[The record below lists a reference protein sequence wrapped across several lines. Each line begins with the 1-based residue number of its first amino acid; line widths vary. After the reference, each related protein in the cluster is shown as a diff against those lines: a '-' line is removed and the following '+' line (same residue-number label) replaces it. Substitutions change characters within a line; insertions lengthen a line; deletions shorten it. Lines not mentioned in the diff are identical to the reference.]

1 MLNTIYNL
9 PTFCKQYYTFTTH
22 HSILPFITFIVFN
35 QNSRHI
41 FVETKTKDMNETIK
55 QLELIKE
62 FYINQGD
69 WTSANQITLAIDVAE
84 NYYFTL
90 KQNEQ

>member
-1 MLNTIYNL
+1 LFFIKTVGIYL
-9 PTFCKQYYTFTTH
+9 LKQ
-22 HSILPFITFIVFN
+22 
-35 QNSRHI
+35 
-41 FVETKTKDMNETIK
+41 KTKDMNETIK

-62 FYINQGD
+62 FYIEKGD

-84 NYYFTL
+84 NYYFTT

>member
-1 MLNTIYNL
+1 L
-9 PTFCKQYYTFTTH
+9 KQ
-22 HSILPFITFIVFN
+22 
-35 QNSRHI
+35 
-41 FVETKTKDMNETIK
+41 KTKDMNETIK

-62 FYINQGD
+62 FYIEKGD
-69 WTSANQITLAIDVAE
+69 WISANQITLAIDVSE

>member
-1 MLNTIYNL
+1 
-9 PTFCKQYYTFTTH
+9 
-22 HSILPFITFIVFN
+22 
-35 QNSRHI
+35 
-41 FVETKTKDMNETIK
+41 MNETIK

-69 WTSANQITLAIDVAE
+69 WISANQITLAIDVAE
-84 NYYFTL
+84 NYYFTT